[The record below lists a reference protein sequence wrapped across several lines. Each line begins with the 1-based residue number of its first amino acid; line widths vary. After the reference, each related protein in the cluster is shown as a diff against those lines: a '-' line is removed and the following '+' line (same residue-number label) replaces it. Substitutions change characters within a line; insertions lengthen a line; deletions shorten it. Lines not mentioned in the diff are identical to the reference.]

1 MKKSE
6 LKEFIKSEIINEL
19 SEASK
24 EDIDNQIKLNKELEK
39 TAELSK
45 DLGLEE
51 AGLTENVGLINQ
63 ILEIIEVND
72 LDVMDVM
79 EAIGQQFDVAFEFG
93 RLEEANIGLADIEE
107 MGYEAGEEA
116 FNMHFNLEILKNSP
130 DMNSYRKGFVQAIID
145 NASGRMFEGYQEQGF
160 ESVDETESL
169 DEMAKIAGDLKSSIE
184 KVIQDNPELDRLPL
198 KKAIKAD
205 ADVIK
210 ALGDSSLY
218 DNQLGKFI
226 AAAKGEREVGK
237 RGRKADPN
245 AVRKAKSASGR
256 RGRPAK
262 SKEEKDKESKTVAS
276 KLSKSVTTV
285 KGDEPTAK
293 DIKQAIGFTKQG
305 KKDLQ
310 AQEKRKMVKVFVAD
324 MKKQGVISPNGKI
337 EDKEKYDAAW
347 AITKPEIDA
356 AVKNIK

>member
-19 SEASK
+19 SMDEVTIETSPENLDKVKQKAG
-24 EDIDNQIKLNKELEK
+24 DGDVIKV
-39 TAELSK
+39 T
-45 DLGLEE
+45 EE
-51 AGLTENVGLINQ
+51 
-63 ILEIIEVND
+63 
-72 LDVMDVM
+72 
-79 EAIGQQFDVAFEFG
+79 
-93 RLEEANIGLADIEE
+93 NIGLADLEE

-145 NASGRMFEGYQEQGF
+145 NASGRMFEENLAEENPIQ
-160 ESVDETESL
+160 
-169 DEMAKIAGDLKSSIE
+169 EMAKIAGDLKSSIE

-218 DNQLGKFI
+218 DNQLSKFI
-226 AAAKGEREVGK
+226 AAAKGEREIGK

-245 AVRKAKSASGR
+245 AVRKPKSATGR

-293 DIKQAIGFTKQG
+293 DIKQAIGFTKKL

-310 AQEKRKMVKVFVAD
+310 AQEKRKMVRSFVAD

-347 AITKPEIDA
+347 AVAKPEIDA

>member
-19 SEASK
+19 SAANENAA
-24 EDIDNQIKLNKELEK
+24 EEIKDTEELTK
-39 TAELSK
+39 AVQ
-45 DLGLEE
+45 DLAKAKEE

-63 ILEIIEVND
+63 ILEIIEVNG
-72 LDVMDVM
+72 LDAMDVM
-79 EAIGQQFDVAFEFG
+79 EAIGQQFGVAFEFG
-93 RLEEANIGLADIEE
+93 RLEEANIGLADLEE

-116 FNMHFNLEILKNSP
+116 FNMHFNLEILKNAP

-145 NASGRMFEGYQEQGF
+145 NASGRMFEENLAEENPIQ
-160 ESVDETESL
+160 
-169 DEMAKIAGDLKSSIE
+169 EMAKIAGDLKSAIE

-226 AAAKGEREVGK
+226 AAAKGEREIGK

-245 AVRKAKSASGR
+245 AVRKPKSTSGR

-276 KLSKSVTTV
+276 KLNKSVTTV
-285 KGDEPTAK
+285 KGDEPSAK
-293 DIKQAIGFTKQG
+293 DIKQAIGFAKQG

-310 AQEKRKMVKVFVAD
+310 AQEKRKMVKAFVAD

-347 AITKPEIDA
+347 AVTKPEIEA

>member
-6 LKEFIKSEIINEL
+6 LKDYIKSEIINEL
-19 SEASK
+19 SMDEATIETSP
-24 EDIDNQIKLNKELEK
+24 EDLAKVKQTADKDDVIKV
-39 TAELSK
+39 T
-45 DLGLEE
+45 EE
-51 AGLTENVGLINQ
+51 
-63 ILEIIEVND
+63 
-72 LDVMDVM
+72 
-79 EAIGQQFDVAFEFG
+79 
-93 RLEEANIGLADIEE
+93 NIGLADLEE

-145 NASGRMFEGYQEQGF
+145 NASGRMFEENLAEENPIQ
-160 ESVDETESL
+160 
-169 DEMAKIAGDLKSSIE
+169 EMAKIADDLKSAIE

-226 AAAKGEREVGK
+226 AAAKGEREIGK

-245 AVRKAKSASGR
+245 AVRKPKSTSGR

-310 AQEKRKMVKVFVAD
+310 AQEKRKMVKAFVAD

-337 EDKEKYDAAW
+337 EDKEKYDTAW
-347 AITKPEIDA
+347 AVTKPEIEA

>member
-6 LKEFIKSEIINEL
+6 LKDYIKSEIINEL
-19 SEASK
+19 SMDEATIETSPENLDK
-24 EDIDNQIKLNKELEK
+24 VKQKADKDDVIKV
-39 TAELSK
+39 T
-45 DLGLEE
+45 EE
-51 AGLTENVGLINQ
+51 
-63 ILEIIEVND
+63 
-72 LDVMDVM
+72 
-79 EAIGQQFDVAFEFG
+79 
-93 RLEEANIGLADIEE
+93 NIGLADLEE

-116 FNMHFNLEILKNSP
+116 FNMHFNLEILKNAP

-145 NASGRMFEGYQEQGF
+145 NASGRMFEENLAEENPIQ
-160 ESVDETESL
+160 
-169 DEMAKIAGDLKSSIE
+169 EMAKIVGDLKSSIE

-226 AAAKGEREVGK
+226 AAAKGEREIGK

-245 AVRKAKSASGR
+245 AVRKPKSTSGR

-285 KGDEPTAK
+285 KGDEPSAK
-293 DIKQAIGFTKQG
+293 DIKQAIGFVKQG

-310 AQEKRKMVKVFVAD
+310 AQEKRKMVKAFVAD